1 MAEPWTPG
9 PWEAVKRKDGYD
21 HDFWDVKG
29 PEGEFLAGGSIYH
42 QGPAN
47 ARLIAAAPEM
57 ADTITN
63 LLKHAG
69 ICDQRHYSGDGSS
82 CKYVRDAADLAAR
95 IRGEAHG

>member
-21 HDFWDVKG
+21 HDLWDVKG
-29 PEGEFLAGGSIYH
+29 PEGEFLASGSIYH

-57 ADTITN
+57 AK
-63 LLKHAG
+63 LLASIATASDYG
-69 ICDQRHYSGDGSS
+69 TFCPWED
-82 CKYVRDAADLAAR
+82 DARALLAR